1 MRLLWLLPKAAPALL
16 RHLVAYVDLV
26 SVDLARAQR
35 EFMAELV
42 ISAITAICTL
52 FAALMGCLALVAYT
66 WDTPYRMTAIAW
78 MGGGFLVAAV
88 VAALYRMR
96 VLRAKSEFLGSVRRV
111 ARGIAG
117 RIRAAAQSSQWR
129 RRRSSG
135 FSAQPHASN
144 AHERPRT
151 RNFGRPRSR
160 SHSREARIGTA
171 DASIVAGQR
180 NWPDAAGTGH
190 NCTAWKALSR
200 SNDPISR
207 A

>member
-52 FAALMGCLALVAYT
+52 FAALMGCLAVVAYT

-96 VLRAKSEFLGSVRRV
+96 VLRAKSEFLGSVRREWHADRV
-111 ARGIAG
+111 LLE
-117 RIRAAAQSSQWR
+117 RIL
-129 RRRSSG
+129 
-135 FSAQPHASN
+135 P
-144 AHERPRT
+144 
-151 RNFGRPRSR
+151 
-160 SHSREARIGTA
+160 
-171 DASIVAGQR
+171 
-180 NWPDAAGTGH
+180 PDQ
-190 NCTAWKALSR
+190 
-200 SNDPISR
+200 D
-207 A
+207 